1 MKKISINDLSRIKNK
16 LKGYRLTYNQ
26 EGIVKFISGNDIK
39 EYELDDYIT
48 INEKLYMPNYDNCIL
63 NVDAS
68 LCKYYG
74 IDAKY
79 KTFSELD
86 SVLESKKYKHIAIM
100 LLDGLGSYIL
110 RNNLLD
116 NSFLRNHK
124 VCDFNA
130 LFPPTTACC
139 VPGLCSGIEP
149 VETGWVGWSNYF
161 TEVGKYVVLFRN
173 EEYFSGEKLDIDI
186 LGDILPYKNFYQDF
200 STHVFELGPAFT
212 PSKCE
217 TFKQMCD
224 KYIAEVNKHES
235 SFCYMYWGE
244 PDTTMHI
251 TGAYSKDS
259 KKVIKDIDDT
269 LREFEKQLPLDT
281 LIIITADHGHID
293 CKPIYL
299 ANFKDILSLLTRL
312 PSNEGRCAFFEVK
325 PFKRGEFVKLF
336 NSYFGDYFTLIS
348 KNDFIEEG
356 YLGNNINNVNYK
368 LDSFIGDFVAIGKKN
383 YYFNFD
389 PVISCEALDEMVF
402 KSHHAGITAAEMV
415 IPFILVKK

>member
-1 MKKISINDLSRIKNK
+1 
-16 LKGYRLTYNQ
+16 
-26 EGIVKFISGNDIK
+26 
-39 EYELDDYIT
+39 
-48 INEKLYMPNYDNCIL
+48 
-63 NVDAS
+63 
-68 LCKYYG
+68 
-74 IDAKY
+74 
-79 KTFSELD
+79 
-86 SVLESKKYKHIAIM
+86 
-100 LLDGLGSYIL
+100 
-110 RNNLLD
+110 
-116 NSFLRNHK
+116 
-124 VCDFNA
+124 
-130 LFPPTTACC
+130 
-139 VPGLCSGIEP
+139 
-149 VETGWVGWSNYF
+149 
-161 TEVGKYVVLFRN
+161 
-173 EEYFSGEKLDIDI
+173 
-186 LGDILPYKNFYQDF
+186 
-200 STHVFELGPAFT
+200 
-212 PSKCE
+212 
-217 TFKQMCD
+217 
-224 KYIAEVNKHES
+224 
-235 SFCYMYWGE
+235 MYWGE

-269 LREFEKQLPLDT
+269 LREFEKQLPEDT

-325 PFKRGEFVKLF
+325 PFKKGEFVKLF

-389 PVISCEALDEMVF
+389 HIISSEALDEMVF